1 MVSQLNLFGSFVTVR
16 TKCHKP
22 SQIIEL
28 VQVVV
33 TFIGLTI
40 VSNKFVT
47 VSQRSQLARSIYFP
61 SAKTRIHS
69 EEVNSY
75 MPLLCGWDKALQ
87 YCNDSDDQAAL
98 QNHFHVYPF
107 VMRNWAMRIVYMHS
121 LAVGFWQV
129 MKAIIFPTVLVN
141 PGSYLIAGILQS
153 SFL

>member
-1 MVSQLNLFGSFVTVR
+1 MSY
-16 TKCHKP
+16 KP
-22 SQIIEL
+22 LQMIEL
-28 VQVVV
+28 VRVVV

-40 VSNKFVT
+40 VSIKFVI

-61 SAKTRIHS
+61 ATKTRIHS

-107 VMRNWAMRIVYMHS
+107 VMRNWAVRIVYMHS
-121 LAVGFWQV
+121 LTVGFWQV
-129 MKAIIFPTVLVN
+129 MKAIIFPIVLVN
-141 PGSYLIAGILQS
+141 PDSYFITGTLQS
-153 SFL
+153 SFLWSFSSRDMYT